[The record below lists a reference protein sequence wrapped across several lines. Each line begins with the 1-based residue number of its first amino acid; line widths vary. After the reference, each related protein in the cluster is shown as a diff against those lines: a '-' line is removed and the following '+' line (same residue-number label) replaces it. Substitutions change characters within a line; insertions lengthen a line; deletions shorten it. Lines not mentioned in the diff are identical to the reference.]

1 MCRSIRERFGSI
13 HFMSLLAR
21 KKRAVVSYFVT
32 ITLLFIILRFSLLM
46 RFKAGFT
53 LCESVLPLD
62 MNLKLW
68 ESPSVKF
75 TLVGDRFIY
84 INMKFL
90 INIETW
96 KICLSETYPVPSLL
110 VRSEWTQWTKEQ
122 FRHFWWRHH
131 LWRHRRRSRS
141 YRWPICTGW
150 PRVSI

>member
-1 MCRSIRERFGSI
+1 MCRSIQEWLGSI

-21 KKRAVVSYFVT
+21 RKRAVVSYFLT
-32 ITLLFIILRFSLLM
+32 AMLLFITLRFSLLM

-84 INMKFL
+84 INMIFL
-90 INIETW
+90 INIATW
-96 KICLSETYPVPSLL
+96 RSVCQTYPMPSLL
-110 VRSEWTQWTKEQ
+110 VRSEWTQWTEEQ

-131 LWRHRRRSRS
+131 LWRHRRRSRI
-141 YRWPICTGW
+141 YRWRICAGW
-150 PRVSI
+150 PRVNI

>member
-1 MCRSIRERFGSI
+1 MCRSIQEWWGSM

-21 KKRAVVSYFVT
+21 RKRAVVSYFVT
-32 ITLLFIILRFSLLM
+32 VMLPFITLRFSLLM

-62 MNLKLW
+62 MTLKLW
-68 ESPSVKF
+68 AWPSVKF

-84 INMKFL
+84 INMIFL

-96 KICLSETYPVPSLL
+96 RSVCPTHPVPSPL
-110 VRSEWTQWTKEQ
+110 VRSEWPEEQ

-131 LWRHRRRSRS
+131 LWHHRRGCRV
-141 YRWPICTGW
+141 YRWRICAGW
-150 PRVSI
+150 PRVNI